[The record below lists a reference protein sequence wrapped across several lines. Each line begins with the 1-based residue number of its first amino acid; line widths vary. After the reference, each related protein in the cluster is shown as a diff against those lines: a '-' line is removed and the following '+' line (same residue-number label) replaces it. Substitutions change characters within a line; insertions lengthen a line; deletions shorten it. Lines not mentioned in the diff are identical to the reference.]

1 MSSTPT
7 RTSLKDAL
15 KNRSDISQKIELSL
29 EMIENED
36 IIEAFL
42 SDNRDRIRGY
52 SHVRLDSQLQKLC
65 LVEKANIKFEMKTKF
80 VQWKTQ
86 KKIPGVGI
94 GIQVTDHYEK
104 LHCVLDEQHQAVVSD
119 IALSRICKVK
129 PNLNLFSKIGQQS
142 KSYTDLDMLDG
153 VEIGGITNSTV
164 QLSSKGSNI
173 GDHTEHYGLASL
185 NVHHYG
191 GPKIWFIKP
200 SDKFIPAMMKMAE
213 LSEKAIFPKGIV
225 GVCGLNLTHRDLQYN
240 PSLLGIDYE
249 TVVQEKGDIL
259 CVHPSSIHSI
269 FNQDHNLA
277 ESRNILPQNQKY
289 LHHIASYKVCCHS
302 EALTG
307 KPAQNEFRNFIKDCN
322 INEYIHFSDP
332 SKAYKLDLIRCLRQ
346 KQCNQQYI
354 PEVMDQIKR
363 SNVVLKLFNFLLP
376 YQKIIP
382 ECDKKKFKCTECSF
396 SCNFYGNL
404 NRHSLKMHRHK
415 APINT
420 NKDMCPI
427 CDSTSHFKC
436 KKKTM

>member
-1 MSSTPT
+1 MSFNKTNS
-7 RTSLKDAL
+7 SLKDAL
-15 KNRSDISQKIELSL
+15 LNRSDISQKIELTL
-29 EMIENED
+29 EMIEKED
-36 IIEAFL
+36 IIEVFL
-42 SDNRDRIRGY
+42 SDDRDRVRGY

-65 LVEKANIKFEMKTKF
+65 LVGKENINFGKKTNF
-80 VQWKTQ
+80 VQCKTQ
-86 KKIPGVGI
+86 KPIEGVGI

-104 LHCVLDEQHQAVVSD
+104 LNCVLDEQFQAVVSD
-119 IALSRICKVK
+119 IPLNRIVKVK
-129 PNLNLFSKIGQQS
+129 PSLNLFSIIAQKS
-142 KSYTDLDMLDG
+142 KSYTDKEMLCG
-153 VEIGGITNSTV
+153 VEINGITNSTV
-164 QLSSKGSNI
+164 QLSSKGSII

-191 GPKIWFIKP
+191 GAKIWFIKP
-200 SDKFIPAMMKMAE
+200 SEQFIPAMIKMAE
-213 LSEKAIFPKGIV
+213 LSQTAIFPQGIV
-225 GVCGLNLTHRDLQYN
+225 GVCDLTLTHRDLQYN
-240 PSLLGIDYE
+240 PSFLGIDYE
-249 TVVQEKGDIL
+249 TVVQEKGDI
-259 CVHPSSIHSI
+259 VFVFPSSIHSI

-277 ESRNILPQNQKY
+277 ESRNILPQNPKY

-302 EALTG
+302 EELTG

-332 SKAYKLDLIRCLRQ
+332 SKAYKLDLIRCLRE

-354 PEVMDQIKR
+354 PEVMDQITR

-404 NRHSLKMHRHK
+404 NRHSLKLHRHK
-415 APINT
+415 APINK

-427 CDSTSHFKC
+427 CNSTSHYEC
-436 KKKTM
+436 KKNTM